1 MYLAMALTRNPITAA
16 AAFAM
21 PLYGTINVSA
31 NVLASRYSR
40 TAQRGGGLGVL
51 NGTYALSTI
60 AGPLLGG
67 WLADRSGLGIIPWSS
82 LAFASVATVMAWR
95 SVFTGRNGD

>member
-1 MYLAMALTRNPITAA
+1 
-16 AAFAM
+16 
-21 PLYGTINVSA
+21 
-31 NVLASRYSR
+31 
-40 TAQRGGGLGVL
+40 LGVL

-95 SVFTGRNGD
+95 SVFGGERASEAEAAQGPGRNGD